1 MPASRILHP
10 GGVRRWALS
19 DLRDRLQAAI
29 GSSYAIE
36 RELGGGGMSRVFVA
50 TETELGRKIV
60 IKVLPPEMGAGVNV
74 ERFRREIQLAASL
87 QHPHIVQLL
96 TAGSQDDLI
105 YYMMPLIEGQSLRER
120 LARHGEL
127 PVGEAVRI
135 LREVAD
141 ALAYAHRHNVV
152 HRDIKPDNVL
162 LSEGHAV
169 VTDFGVAKAL
179 SSSTGESNITSLGVA
194 LGTPAYMAPEQA
206 VADPNIDHRA
216 DIYALGAM
224 GYELLTGEP
233 PFSGPNPQSVLSK
246 HVTEAATPV
255 SQHRSAVPVALND
268 MVMRCLEKKAA
279 DRYQSAEDI
288 IPILDAV
295 TTPSGGMT
303 PTATQPVPSIDYR
316 AKAQQAHPA
325 RVAVLFGL
333 AAIGALAVVYALVQ
347 AIGLPSWVFVGAIGL
362 LAIGLPIMLLTGQ
375 HERRRA
381 LAQATGVH
389 VTTPIGLE
397 RHVTWRNAMMGGG
410 LAFAGLAVVAGG
422 YMAMR
427 TLGVGPVGTLQA
439 TGALGERELVLVA
452 DVENRTA
459 DSTLGRTVTELLRI
473 SLSQSTAIRVLDPA
487 RIAESLQ
494 RMQRDP
500 GTVVNEAIALEIA
513 ERDGLKAVIVG
524 EVGPLGSGLIVSA
537 RLVSATG
544 EVLTAQQA
552 QASSVDELIGAIDE
566 LSGKLRERIGESLRS
581 IRRTVPLDFV
591 TTGSLEALRL
601 YTLAAQA
608 EISGDD
614 SRAVTLLDQ
623 AVAEDSTFAMAYR
636 KIGTILGNNFEQQAR
651 ARDALTR
658 AYELRDRLTELERGY
673 TVAQYHSTVTGDRES
688 SLEAYRTILDKYPD
702 DHRALNNAGVD
713 YFQLRDHERAL
724 EYYRRGVEV
733 DSTWAVGFTNVAF
746 TQRVLGRLD
755 EHAATLAAMELRFP
769 GNPRLQDERAFERY
783 AARDFDSA
791 AVLWDDLMAKERG
804 SPFWQSTLAANL
816 AWTSAT
822 QGRLR
827 EADARMVT
835 ALEALE
841 QRGVV
846 AGWLTQTIGWA
857 GDRLELG
864 GDPRVSAAMVADA
877 LAKTSFSDLP
887 LPDRPYESLVWYYSL
902 AGDVANARRYYA
914 AMVADGAPELG
925 RSAERSRG
933 RSAAWLAMAEG
944 DFAAAVREASAVD
957 RDASCIP
964 CMSALLSIVY
974 DRAGQTDSAMA
985 HYQNVATNRWAILA
999 VESGRLAGAYQRLGE
1014 LYEAAGDRDKAIEY
1028 YNTFVELWADADSE
1042 LQPRVADI
1050 RARIARLVGEGR

>member
-1 MPASRILHP
+1 M
-10 GGVRRWALS
+10 S
-19 DLRDRLQAAI
+19 DLRDRLEAAI
-29 GSSYAIE
+29 GAAYSIE

-50 TETELGRKIV
+50 IEAELGRKVV

-74 ERFRREIQLAASL
+74 ERFRREIQMAASL

-105 YYMMPLIEGQSLRER
+105 YYMMPFIEGQSLRER

-141 ALAYAHRHNVV
+141 ALAYAHRHGVV

-224 GYELLTGEP
+224 GYEVLTGEP

-246 HVTEAATPV
+246 HVTESATPV
-255 SQHRSAVPVALND
+255 SQHRSAVPAVLSD

-279 DRYQSAEDI
+279 DRYQTAEDLL
-288 IPILDAV
+288 PVLDAV

-303 PTATQPVPSIDYR
+303 PTGTQPVPAIDYE
-316 AKAQQAHPA
+316 AKAQQAHPV
-325 RVAVLFGL
+325 RVAGLFGL
-333 AAIGALAVVYALVQ
+333 AAVGALAIVYALVQ

-362 LAIGLPIMLLTGQ
+362 LALGLPIVLLTGQ

-381 LAQATGVH
+381 MAQVTGVH

-397 RHVTWRNAMMGGG
+397 RHFTWRKAMVGGG

-427 TLGVGPVGTLQA
+427 SMGVGPIGTLQA
-439 TGALGERELVLVA
+439 TGALGERELLLVA
-452 DVENRTA
+452 DVANRTA

-473 SLSQSTAIRVLDPA
+473 SLSQSTAIRLLDPA
-487 RIAESLQ
+487 RVSESLQ

-500 GTVVNEAIALEIA
+500 GTVVDEATALEIA
-513 ERDGLKAVIVG
+513 ERDGLKAVLASEIG
-524 EVGPLGSGLIVSA
+524 TLGDGYLVSA
-537 RLVSATG
+537 RLVSANG
-544 EVLTAQQA
+544 EVLTAQQV
-552 QASSVDELIGAIDE
+552 QARSASDLIGAIDE

-608 EISGDD
+608 EIAGDD
-614 SRAVTLLDQ
+614 SRAVALLDQ
-623 AVAEDSTFAMAYR
+623 AIAADSTFAMAYR
-636 KIGTILGNNFEQQAR
+636 KIGTILGNNFEQRAR

-658 AYELRDRLTELERGY
+658 AYALRDRLTELERGY
-673 TVAQYHSTVTGDRES
+673 TVAQYHSSVTGDRES
-688 SLEAYRTILDKYPD
+688 SLAAYRTILDKYPD
-702 DHRALNNAGVD
+702 DHRALNNSGVA
-713 YFQLRDHERAL
+713 YFGLRDHERAL

-733 DSTWAVGFTNVAF
+733 DSTWAIGFTNVAF
-746 TQRVLGRLD
+746 EQRVLGRSVEYD
-755 EHAATLAAMELRFP
+755 STLAAMELRFP
-769 GNPRLQDERAFERY
+769 GNPRIQDERANERY

-791 AVLWDDLMAKERG
+791 QVLWEDLLAKQRG
-804 SPFWQSTLAANL
+804 SPFWEGTLASNL

-835 ALEALE
+835 ALEAPE
-841 QRGVV
+841 QRGVL
-846 AGWLTQTIGWA
+846 AGWLTQAIDWA
-857 GDRLELG
+857 ADRLELG
-864 GDPRVSAAMVADA
+864 GDPRISAAMVSDA
-877 LAKTSFSDLP
+877 LASASLSDLP
-887 LPDRPYESLVWYYSL
+887 LPDRPYESLARYYAL
-902 AGDVANARRYYA
+902 AGDVANARRYYQ
-914 AMVADGAPELG
+914 AMVADGVPELG
-925 RSAERSRG
+925 RRAERSRG
-933 RSAAWLAMAEG
+933 RSAAWLALAEG
-944 DFAAAVREASAVD
+944 DFDEAVREASTVD
-957 RDASCIP
+957 RDAACGP

-974 DRAGQTDSAMA
+974 DRAGQADSAIA
-985 HYQNVATNRWAILA
+985 HYQNVATNRWAIPP
-999 VESGRLAGAYQRLGE
+999 VESARLPGAYQRLGE
-1014 LYEAAGDRDKAIEY
+1014 LYEGAGDNDKAIEN
-1028 YNTFVELWADADSE
+1028 YNAFVELWSDADTE
-1042 LQPRVADI
+1042 MQARVADV
-1050 RARIARLVGEGR
+1050 RGRIARLLAEGR

>member
-1 MPASRILHP
+1 
-10 GGVRRWALS
+10 
-19 DLRDRLQAAI
+19 
-29 GSSYAIE
+29 
-36 RELGGGGMSRVFVA
+36 
-50 TETELGRKIV
+50 
-60 IKVLPPEMGAGVNV
+60 
-74 ERFRREIQLAASL
+74 
-87 QHPHIVQLL
+87 
-96 TAGSQDDLI
+96 
-105 YYMMPLIEGQSLRER
+105 MMPFIEGQSLRER

-141 ALAYAHRHNVV
+141 ALAYAHRHGVV

-179 SSSTGESNITSLGVA
+179 SSATGESNITSLGVA

-246 HVTEAATPV
+246 HVTEVAVPV
-255 SQHRSAVPVALND
+255 SQYRNAVPEVLGD

-279 DRYQSAEDI
+279 DRYQSAADLL
-288 IPILDAV
+288 PILDAV
-295 TTPSGGMT
+295 ATPSGGMT
-303 PTATQPVPSIDYR
+303 PTGTQPVPSIDYQV
-316 AKAQQAHPA
+316 KASQAHPV
-325 RVAVLFGL
+325 RVAGLFGL
-333 AAIGALAVVYALVQ
+333 AAIGALAVVYAVVQ

-362 LAIGLPIMLLTGQ
+362 LALGLPIILLTGQ

-381 LAQATGVH
+381 LAQVTGVH

-397 RHVTWRNAMMGGG
+397 RYFTWRKAMMGGG

-427 TLGVGPVGTLQA
+427 SLGVGPIGTLQA

-452 DVENRTA
+452 DVENRT
-459 DSTLGRTVTELLRI
+459 DDLTLGRTVTELLRI

-487 RIAESLQ
+487 RISESLQ

-500 GTVVNEAIALEIA
+500 GAVVDEATALEIA
-513 ERDGLKAVIVG
+513 ERDGLKAVLASEIG
-524 EVGPLGSGLIVSA
+524 TLGDGYLVSA
-537 RLVSATG
+537 RLVSANG
-544 EVLTAQQA
+544 DVLTAQQV
-552 QASSVDELIGAIDE
+552 QARSASDLIGAIDE

-608 EISGDD
+608 EIAGDD

-623 AVAEDSTFAMAYR
+623 AVDEDSTFAMAYR
-636 KIGTILGNNFEQQAR
+636 KIGTILGNNREQWSR
-651 ARDALTR
+651 SREALTR

-688 SLEAYRTILDKYPD
+688 SLAAYRTILDKYPD
-702 DHRALNNAGVD
+702 DHRALNNSGVA
-713 YFQLRDHERAL
+713 YFELRDHERAL

-733 DSTWAVGFTNVAF
+733 DSTWAIGFTNMAF
-746 TQRVLGRLD
+746 EQRVLGRS
-755 EHAATLAAMELRFP
+755 EEYEATLAAMAIRFP
-769 GNPRLQDERAFERY
+769 GNPRLLNERARERY
-783 AARDFDSA
+783 AERDFDSA
-791 AVLWDDLMAKERG
+791 QVLWEDLRSEQRG
-804 SPFWQSTLAANL
+804 SPFWEGTLASNL
-816 AWTSAT
+816 GWTSAI

-835 ALEALE
+835 ALEAME
-841 QRGVV
+841 QRGVL
-846 AGWLTQTIGWA
+846 AGWLTQTIDWA
-857 GDRLELG
+857 ADRLQLG

-887 LPDRPYESLVWYYSL
+887 LPDRPYESLVRYYAL
-902 AGDVANARRYYA
+902 AGDAPSARQYYE
-914 AMVADGAPELG
+914 AMVAEGFPELG
-925 RSAERSRG
+925 RGLERARG
-933 RSAAWLAMAEG
+933 RSAAWLALVEG
-944 DFAAAVREASAVD
+944 DFDEAVREASAVD
-957 RDASCIP
+957 RDAACEP

-974 DRAGQTDSAMA
+974 DRAGQPDSAVA
-985 HYQNVATNRWAILA
+985 YYHNVVTNRWGFAA
-999 VESGRLAGAYQRLGE
+999 VESGVLAGAYQRLGE
-1014 LYEAAGDRDKAIEY
+1014 LYEAAGDRDKAIENY
-1028 YNTFVELWADADSE
+1028 DAFVELWNEADPE

-1050 RARIARLVGEGR
+1050 RARIARLVGEAR

>member
-1 MPASRILHP
+1 
-10 GGVRRWALS
+10 LS
-19 DLRDRLQAAI
+19 DLRDRLQTAI

-50 TETELGRKIV
+50 TETELGRKVV

-246 HVTEAATPV
+246 HVTESATPV
-255 SQHRSAVPVALND
+255 SQHRNAVPDALND

-279 DRYQSAEDI
+279 DRYQTAEDLL
-288 IPILDAV
+288 PVLDAV

-303 PTATQPVPSIDYR
+303 PTSTQPVPSIDYR
-316 AKAQQAHPA
+316 VKAEHAHPA
-325 RVAVLFGL
+325 RVAALFGL
-333 AAIGALAVVYALVQ
+333 AAIGALAVAYALVQ

-362 LAIGLPIMLLTGQ
+362 LALGLPIMVLTGQ

-381 LAQATGVH
+381 MAQATGVH

-397 RHVTWRNAMMGGG
+397 RHFTWRKAILGGG
-410 LAFAGLAVVAGG
+410 LAFTGLAVVAGG

-459 DSTLGRTVTELLRI
+459 DSTLGQTVTELLRI
-473 SLSQSTAIRVLDPA
+473 SLSQSTAIRLLDPA
-487 RIAESLQ
+487 RISESLQ

-500 GTVVNEAIALEIA
+500 GTVVDEAIALEIA
-513 ERDGLKAVIVG
+513 ERDGLKAVLVS

-636 KIGTILGNNFEQQAR
+636 KIGTILGNNFEQRAR
-651 ARDALTR
+651 AREALTR
-658 AYELRDRLTELERGY
+658 AYELRDRLTEIERGY
-673 TVAQYHSTVTGDRES
+673 TVAQYHSTVTGDRQGAV
-688 SLEAYRTILDKYPD
+688 EAYRNILDKYPD
-702 DHRALNNAGVD
+702 DHRALNNIGVA
-713 YFQLRDHERAL
+713 YFDLRDLERAL
-724 EYYRRGVEV
+724 DYYERGLAV
-733 DSTWAVGFTNVAF
+733 DSTWAPGFTNVAG
-746 TQRVLGRLD
+746 TQRMLGRWD
-755 EHAATLAAMELRFP
+755 EHDATMAAMEVRFP
-769 GNPRLQDERAFERY
+769 GNPRIQDERASTLF
-783 AARDFDSA
+783 AQRDFEGAKREWEEIA
-791 AVLWDDLMAKERG
+791 ASQTG
-804 SPFWQSTLAANL
+804 NPFWVGAMASNRGYVLI
-816 AWTSAT
+816 S
-822 QGRLR
+822 QGRLE
-827 EADARMVT
+827 EADALAAT
-835 ALEALE
+835 ALSSLE

-846 AGWLTQTIGWA
+846 GEWLTRTIDWA
-857 GDRLELG
+857 TARIQGGADVETSARLVSNAL
-864 GDPRVSAAMVADA
+864 DRVSIQ
-877 LAKTSFSDLP
+877 DLP
-887 LPDRPYESLVWYYSL
+887 LPDRPYESLVWYSVL
-902 AGDVANARRYYA
+902 AGDVATAKRHFA
-914 AMVADGAPELG
+914 TMESEGQPDLG
-925 RSAERSRG
+925 RDFERARG
-933 RSAAWLAMAEG
+933 RVEALIAMAER
-944 DFAAAVREASAVD
+944 DHERAVAVASAVD
-957 RDASCIP
+957 REAACIP
-964 CMSALLSIVY
+964 CMSAMLAMLH
-974 DRAGQTDSAMA
+974 DAAGGQDSAVV
-985 HYQNVATNRWAILA
+985 HYERVVQTRWAIPGIESPLLA
-999 VESGRLAGAYQRLGE
+999 SSYRRLGE
-1014 LYEAAGDRDKAIEY
+1014 VYEAEGDGEKAVEY
-1028 YNTFVELWADADSE
+1028 YNEFVQLWENADPE
-1042 LQPRVADI
+1042 LQPQVADV